1 MLFLLYYS
9 PIYPESPE
17 GEKKKKI
24 QLGKQKAESMD
35 PQGLTVQPQ
44 PPPTALTTPSTPT
57 TPVAVASN
65 IAASVAEFDELAAS
79 PSSLTPSE
87 MDDSGSER
95 EGPDFTISSSFHAPK
110 PSQTPKDPAEKTPVR
125 KARTLIDLPLDVLKD
140 IVKEVCFLP
149 VLISC
154 PNVLITT
161 LLTNPRHS
169 TKVNNTNDLVS
180 LSLTCHCLHNLAIPH
195 IYSRFDIVWPD
206 SNTVGDRSGVD
217 ALTYGLATLVA
228 SGPRGNNYGRWIK
241 KFSLGNGPAD
251 WVGEYNISKEG
262 GKMLGTLVNLAIMRM
277 ENLETF
283 NWDMPTGVL
292 RDIFMSLHDLCPQS
306 LKNVHVRFHDNS
318 DTAAP
323 MTQDPS
329 RRVETP
335 TFKGFK
341 SLRQLSVL
349 DIDERQYLEEMAWA
363 IENSVDTLRELRM
376 GLADHISKGGKWIW
390 DLDDGPGDVVEVV
403 LGGGSGLAVGGVM
416 GILVNRICELT
427 ARQKRLRGD
436 VAPSS
441 VPGLLA
447 SATVTTSVAA
457 PAVTLEPA
465 QQSTAA
471 AGGETQPEVVNQP
484 DPVPVSNEDTF
495 SVAAMAA
502 ALPPSNGTAGAED
515 DTPVPAPPPTVE
527 PVALASTPQTTTVA
541 HEDQSPKA
549 YIYEE
554 EKPYKQLKLET
565 LELERVPIS
574 VRVLQKVID
583 WSVLTQLTILNCPNH
598 EKLWKMLRRKF
609 SPFPSSV
616 GSPSLSVLNQGQ
628 FKNGLNSMYNLSSRS
643 GGRRIAQGTTA
654 AQTPEYKIRLKK
666 LHTDLVSPSLIAF
679 IRETLAPNSLEVLF
693 LQENPQQSNTP
704 TGYSSAVTIDMIF
717 KSCIKRH
724 RVSLRKLLVDSNVGS
739 AAAYESDKWRFHR
752 DVITFIT
759 TAGKMPRLRELGF
772 AIDYKDW
779 HFFLT
784 RLPGLAGLRSLYL
797 PHVKGAVQ
805 MPLLV
810 CKEMALQ
817 VVDVVS
823 LRNEVEICYVGIMN
837 KCFELLEGKY
847 LEDDILGDAI
857 GIEDME
863 EDEEGSDDDVDDVVG
878 PQGDAEDEEEVGI
891 DEDEE
896 DEEEANGGTATQAL
910 GVTGVGGKD
919 EESGDETAGNGV
931 PPSVPRGVKDNDKLR
946 VHLREIL
953 FYDDKVAVFKAR
965 SGKL

>member
-1 MLFLLYYS
+1 MHFPL
-9 PIYPESPE
+9 
-17 GEKKKKI
+17 
-24 QLGKQKAESMD
+24 
-35 PQGLTVQPQ
+35 
-44 PPPTALTTPSTPT
+44 
-57 TPVAVASN
+57 
-65 IAASVAEFDELAAS
+65 
-79 PSSLTPSE
+79 
-87 MDDSGSER
+87 
-95 EGPDFTISSSFHAPK
+95 PK
-110 PSQTPKDPAEKTPVR
+110 
-125 KARTLIDLPLDVLKD
+125 RTY
-140 IVKEVCFLP
+140 F
-149 VLISC
+149 
-154 PNVLITT
+154 
-161 LLTNPRHS
+161 LTNPRHS

-180 LSLTCHCLHNLAIPH
+180 LSLTCHCLHTLAIPH

-277 ENLETF
+277 QNLETF

-341 SLRQLSVL
+341 ALRQLSVL

-363 IENSVDTLRELRM
+363 IENSVDTLRDLRI
-376 GLADHISKGGKWIW
+376 GLAEHVSKGGKWIW

-416 GILVNRICELT
+416 GILVNKICELT

-436 VAPSS
+436 VALIS
-441 VPGLLA
+441 VSDNMA
-447 SATVTTSVAA
+447 SATVTTSAEVPAVIQEPTQQDAVAA
-457 PAVTLEPA
+457 N
-465 QQSTAA
+465 
-471 AGGETQPEVVNQP
+471 GETQPETVNQP
-484 DPVPVSNEDTF
+484 DPGAVPNEDTF
-495 SVAAMAA
+495 SIAALAA
-502 ALPPSNGTAGAED
+502 ALPPSSGTTEAED
-515 DTPVPAPPPTVE
+515 DASAPTLPPTAELISLV
-527 PVALASTPQTTTVA
+527 STPPTTTVA
-541 HEDQSPKA
+541 HEDQSPKG

-565 LELERVPIS
+565 IELERVPIS

-616 GSPSLSVLNQGQ
+616 GSQSLSVLNQGQ
-628 FKNGLNSMYNLSSRS
+628 YKSGLNSLYNVSSRS
-643 GGRRIAQGTTA
+643 GGRRTAQGTTA

-704 TGYSSAVTIDMIF
+704 TGYSSAVTIDTIF
-717 KSCIKRH
+717 RSCIKRH
-724 RVSLRKLLVDSNVGS
+724 RASLRKLLIDSNVGS

-759 TAGKMPRLRELGF
+759 TSGKMPRLRELGF

-857 GIEDME
+857 GIEEME
-863 EDEEGSDDDVDDVVG
+863 EDEEGSDDDGDDEISG

-896 DEEEANGGTATQAL
+896 EDEEANGGTAGQL
-910 GVTGVGGKD
+910 PGITGVGAKD
-919 EESGDETAGNGV
+919 EESGDETAGNGGV
-931 PPSVPRGVKDNDKLR
+931 PSVPRGVKDTDKLR